1 MVARLQ
7 DYHENDL
14 AEVMPELTVQERYKM
29 YRILDTDMLSDIF
42 EYTDEE
48 NAVEYLNEMDVKKA
62 AAILSRMETDAL
74 ADVLNK
80 LEKTK
85 KKILIDL
92 LEPEVR
98 RDVEMIASFD
108 EDEIGSRM
116 TTNFIVITDK
126 LTVKQAM
133 SSLIEQAAKNDN
145 ISTIFVVTEQQKFYG
160 AIDLKELIL
169 SLIHISEP
177 TRR

>member
-1 MVARLQ
+1 
-7 DYHENDL
+7 
-14 AEVMPELTVQERYKM
+14 
-29 YRILDTDMLSDIF
+29 
-42 EYTDEE
+42 
-48 NAVEYLNEMDVKKA
+48 
-62 AAILSRMETDAL
+62 METDAL

-80 LEKTK
+80 VEKTK

-116 TTNFIVITDK
+116 TTNYIVITDK

-160 AIDLKELIL
+160 AINLKELIIARRDDLLENL
-169 SLIHISEP
+169 SGDFLSICICGREY
-177 TRR
+177 